1 MGDCRPSAP
10 QSGVTVRDRMENL
23 CNNPDMADL
32 HIQASDD
39 QWMWGQTSKD
49 FIGHKLVLCTASP
62 VFHQLF
68 FPSEGG
74 PEIPRCLTLSKAGG
88 ATPARLEIQGVPPV
102 AVEALLDYC
111 YKDNFC
117 RGDYE
122 NGYSRNLL
130 WRLWQLAHTLGTQ
143 HLFQMCTE
151 ALHGTMCE
159 ESVFWDLNYSI
170 QYWEI
175 GTEEIRLKVN
185 QLMSTLGNQLYT
197 HPNFVFLDRESIRA
211 MLSTRIEASS
221 EPVVIFNNVL
231 RWCLYQLDRT
241 LCDEVDGQKDADIPL
256 TERTRVLHK
265 IRQEKVK
272 EFTWSD
278 IHRHLEQVL
287 DLVPWREFSQSEF
300 LEFVVPSDVLS
311 QEMLVSA
318 SLAVMA
324 EAVANPERITKSAFL
339 FAHDPNTVKSELN
352 KAMAIARSKS
362 DLGSTTGSSQ
372 SQSPGEGRKKA
383 MPASPRPK
391 GDIKS
396 TLEAARQR
404 RLAMEQRSSK
414 EVEQETKAL
423 QAGNLLLVE

>member
-1 MGDCRPSAP
+1 MTIVS
-10 QSGVTVRDRMENL
+10 
-23 CNNPDMADL
+23 
-32 HIQASDD
+32 
-39 QWMWGQTSKD
+39 
-49 FIGHKLVLCTASP
+49 
-62 VFHQLF
+62 
-68 FPSEGG
+68 
-74 PEIPRCLTLSKAGG
+74 
-88 ATPARLEIQGVPPV
+88 
-102 AVEALLDYC
+102 
-111 YKDNFC
+111 FC
-117 RGDYE
+117 RADYE

-175 GTEEIRLKVN
+175 GTEEIRMKVN
-185 QLMSTLGNQLYT
+185 QLMATLGNQLYT

-211 MLSTRIEASS
+211 MLTTRIEASS

-241 LCDEVDGQKDADIPL
+241 LCDEVDGQKDADIPVS
-256 TERTRVLHK
+256 ERTRVLHK

-311 QEMLVSA
+311 QDMLVPA

-324 EAVANPERITKSAFL
+324 EAVANPERITKSAYL

-352 KAMAIARSKS
+352 KAMAMARSKS
-362 DLGSTTGSSQ
+362 DLGITTGSGQ
-372 SQSPGEGRKKA
+372 SQSPGEGRRKA
-383 MPASPRPK
+383 TPASARAK

-414 EVEQETKAL
+414 DVEQETKAL